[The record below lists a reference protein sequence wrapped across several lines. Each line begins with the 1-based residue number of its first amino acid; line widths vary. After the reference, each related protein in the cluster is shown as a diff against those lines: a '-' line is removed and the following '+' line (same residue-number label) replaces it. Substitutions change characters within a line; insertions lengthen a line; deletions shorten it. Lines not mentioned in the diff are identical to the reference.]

1 MRVVLA
7 PNAFKGSLTAAKV
20 AGHLAVG
27 IRRATP
33 GTDVVV
39 APVADGGDGTLDAA
53 LATGFTRVA
62 VLAHGP
68 TGRRLESAIAV
79 RDGVAV
85 VELAAVSGLALLPGG
100 RPDPLRANTFG
111 VGELIVAALGAGCRQ
126 VVLGIGGS
134 ASTDGGAGMLQ
145 ALGVRMLADDGTD
158 LPLGGIALGGLA
170 RVDVGGLD
178 SRLADVRV
186 VLATDVDNPLTGPEG
201 AAAVY
206 GPQKGATAED
216 VAALDAALVHFA
228 GLLDP
233 SAAALPG
240 AGAAG
245 GTGFAALAVLG
256 ATMRPG
262 IEVVLELARF
272 NELLQVADLVV
283 TGEGMLDLQTLR
295 GKAPAGVAAAA
306 RAAGVRCVAVCGQNQ
321 LAAEA
326 LAEVGIS
333 QVYALTDVEPD
344 VRRCIARPGP
354 LLERLGERIAT
365 EWWPR
370 VEPGDG

>member
-7 PNAFKGSLTAAKV
+7 PNAFKGSLTAAQV
-20 AGHLAVG
+20 AAHLAAG
-27 IRRATP
+27 IRRAAP
-33 GTDVVV
+33 GIDVVA

-53 LATGFTRVA
+53 LAAGFSRLA
-62 VLAHGP
+62 VSAHGP

-100 RPDPLRANTFG
+100 RSDPLRASTFG
-111 VGELIVAALGAGCRQ
+111 VGELIRAALDAGCRQ
-126 VVLGIGGS
+126 VVLGVGGS
-134 ASTDGGAGMLQ
+134 ASTDGGAGLLQ
-145 ALGVRMLADDGTD
+145 ALGVRLLADDGTD

-170 RVDVGGLD
+170 RVDVSGLD
-178 SRLADVRV
+178 SRLADVQV
-186 VLATDVDNPLTGPEG
+186 VLASDVDNPLTGPDG

-206 GPQKGATAED
+206 GPQKGATPED
-216 VAALDAALVHFA
+216 VVALDTALVHFA

-233 SAAALPG
+233 SSATLPG

-245 GTGFAALAVLG
+245 GAGFAALAVLG
-256 ATMRPG
+256 ATARPG

-272 NELLQVADLVV
+272 DQLLSGADLVV

-306 RAAGVRCVAVCGQNQ
+306 RAAGVRCVAVCGQNR
-321 LAAEA
+321 LAVEVLAEA
-326 LAEVGIS
+326 GIS
-333 QVYALTDVEPD
+333 AAYTLVDIEPD
-344 VRRCIARPGP
+344 VRQCIERPGP
-354 LLERLGERIAT
+354 LLERLGEQMAND
-365 EWWPR
+365 W
-370 VEPGDG
+370 